1 MSAEAVEHKETTER
15 WNLSD
20 DDDYVDINVIED
32 EFVIIVSF
40 YFREPEN
47 HLKEKVDELIAKI
60 KTLLKGD
67 SFTVGYFN
75 FI

>member
-1 MSAEAVEHKETTER
+1 MSAEVVEHKETTER

-32 EFVIIVSF
+32 EFDIVISV
-40 YFREPEN
+40 YLREPEN
-47 HLKEKVDELIAKI
+47 HLKEQVEELIAKI

-67 SFTVGYFN
+67 SFTVCCFN
-75 FI
+75 CI